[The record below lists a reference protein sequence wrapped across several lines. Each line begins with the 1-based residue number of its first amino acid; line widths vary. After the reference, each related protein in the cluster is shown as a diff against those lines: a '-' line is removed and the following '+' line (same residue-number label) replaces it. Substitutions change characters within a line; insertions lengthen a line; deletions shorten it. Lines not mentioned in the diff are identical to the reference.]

1 MGVRTRSQGLTASVA
16 QDLER
21 DLLMAAVSLDDK
33 VVVDLKE
40 RFRDFIGFRRTEPLE
55 AVRNKLLRQMDA
67 PSGRRTG
74 SRRPTPSP
82 MPDLSVSTPSAP
94 PSTVVDALPSPPP
107 PSPVPALSVETA
119 PVHVACPQPE
129 IDAESSPAP
138 PSPVFELSVGTPF
151 VHASCPTLEVEGPL
165 GPLTLCDTQCAGCLD
180 LRAENAT
187 LQQAEQQAS
196 ERIAMLEAENQH
208 LRSLSQERD
217 MPEPAA
223 RADAAAATEIAAEA
237 SVPESSVSTV
247 LPPPLPPV
255 RVAQNLQVV
264 VRGLHSRGTATRALL
279 ESSFSAFC
287 RDQLHLRGTLTMH
300 VVRVFDNPQ
309 PGTIAGV
316 VALQSVRA
324 LEALFTAKRQHL
336 RADAGVSIEP
346 NRTRA
351 QRLACT
357 LARRARRATP
367 SAQRSG
373 AAEGRIDVAGQQRSC
388 SPHLHAS
395 RSTLR
400 ADAPEFVPA
409 SAALSQ
415 HTSSPLSSVVR
426 PVHALHQE

>member
-1 MGVRTRSQGLTASVA
+1 MR
-16 QDLER
+16 
-21 DLLMAAVSLDDK
+21 VS
-33 VVVDLKE
+33 
-40 RFRDFIGFRRTEPLE
+40 
-55 AVRNKLLRQMDA
+55 
-67 PSGRRTG
+67 
-74 SRRPTPSP
+74 
-82 MPDLSVSTPSAP
+82 
-94 PSTVVDALPSPPP
+94 
-107 PSPVPALSVETA
+107 
-119 PVHVACPQPE
+119 CPQPE

-138 PSPVFELSVGTPF
+138 PSPVLELSVGTPF

-165 GPLTLCDTQCAGCLD
+165 GPLTLGDTQCAGCSNLQ
-180 LRAENAT
+180 AENAR

-208 LRSLSQERD
+208 LQSLSQQRE
-217 MPEPAA
+217 MPEQAPSTEHAA
-223 RADAAAATEIAAEA
+223 EADAAAAREIGA
-237 SVPESSVSTV
+237 ESSVSIV

-255 RVAQNLQVV
+255 RVAQTLQVV
-264 VRGLHSRGTATRALL
+264 VYGLQVRGKASSALL
-279 ESSFSAFC
+279 QSCFSAFC
-287 RDQLHLRGTLTMH
+287 RDHLHLRGALSMRA
-300 VVRVFDNPQ
+300 VRVFKTP

-351 QRLACT
+351 ERTACT

-367 SAQRSG
+367 YAQRPG

-388 SPHLHAS
+388 SPHPVPS

-409 SAALSQ
+409 SAATSQ
-415 HTSSPLSSVVR
+415 HTTSPLSSVV
-426 PVHALHQE
+426 PHAHAPHQE